1 MPLILISIP
10 IIISWILILFAP
22 NVYYL
27 YASRLLNGFFGGGA
41 YTIVP
46 LYLSD
51 FAFDRIRGTLVSS
64 LILSENFGMLLGF
77 TLGHFYNFYIVPQF
91 VISLMALFAVLL
103 FFFPETPVFLVKQN
117 KICQA
122 EKSIRFYQNLSDGEK
137 ENKLVEIEI
146 NRLRI
151 MINHEQVEKSTDKS
165 FKWSELTTKS
175 VRKALTI
182 AFVLVILTNFSG
194 VSAMLNYTASIFEE
208 AGSNLHPNIS
218 TIVVGAIQLF
228 GTAIATK
235 LVDLAGRKSLYA
247 VSNIGTA
254 LGLIVLGTYII
265 LKSQGYPVEHFN
277 WVPVI
282 SFSFTIFVAALG
294 IVSLPLTLFSEIMPE
309 KMKDFGVTSFLT
321 LMWFSS
327 FLLIKYLPMLT
338 KSLGFD
344 MSMFIFA
351 AVCLAC
357 QLFIIYFVPETKGK
371 SHKEIINML
380 HNKEGH

>member
-151 MINHEQVEKSTDKS
+151 MINHEQVEK
-165 FKWSELTTKS
+165 
-175 VRKALTI
+175 I
-182 AFVLVILTNFSG
+182 ILTNFSG

-357 QLFIIYFVPETKGK
+357 ELFIIYFVPETKGK